1 MGFRRL
7 LNIASVDSYQKLAR
21 GEEKWFNRYLEITLT
36 LPYYL
41 QGTHPE
47 VWFFIREFTFS
58 RNSFLGRNNGEGSR
72 AKGELSNKLTV
83 PSFVWTEK
91 NFAYFDHCGRS
102 CTKILVRR
110 LVFFNYRRREKSHK
124 LYYIWPRPDKQ
135 LALAPPPPSFLS
147 VSGFLLV

>member
-7 LNIASVDSYQKLAR
+7 LNIASVDPYQKLAR
-21 GEEKWFNRYLEITLT
+21 REKWFNRYLEITLT
-36 LPYYL
+36 RPYYL
-41 QGTHPE
+41 QRTHPE

-58 RNSFLGRNNGEGSR
+58 RNCFLGRNNGEGSR

-83 PSFVWTEK
+83 PSFVRTEK
-91 NFAYFDHCGRS
+91 NFAYFDHRGRS

-110 LVFFNYRRREKSHK
+110 LVFFNYRRREKFHK